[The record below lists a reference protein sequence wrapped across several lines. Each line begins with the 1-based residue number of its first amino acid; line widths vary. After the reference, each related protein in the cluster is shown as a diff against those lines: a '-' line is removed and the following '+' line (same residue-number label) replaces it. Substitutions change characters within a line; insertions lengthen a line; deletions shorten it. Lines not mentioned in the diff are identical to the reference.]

1 MIVRPLDLSTL
12 LKIAEDCGALVVPD
26 EADGPEIVLDS
37 DAFERFTDQVF
48 SHGTDF
54 GLQLAQAVV
63 DELGG
68 LKNGKPIL

>member
-12 LKIAEDCGALVVPD
+12 LRMAESCGALVVPD
-26 EADGPEIVLDS
+26 EADGPEVILDS

-48 SHGTDF
+48 QHGTDF

-68 LKNGKPIL
+68 SKNARPTL

>member
-48 SHGTDF
+48 QRGLDF

-68 LKNGKPIL
+68 SKDARPTL

>member
-26 EADGPEIVLDS
+26 ETDGPGVILDS
-37 DAFERFTDQVF
+37 DAFERFADQVF
-48 SHGTDF
+48 QRGTDF

-68 LKNGKPIL
+68 SKDARPTL

>member
-26 EADGPEIVLDS
+26 ETDGPEVILDS

-48 SHGTDF
+48 SRGTDF

>member
-26 EADGPEIVLDS
+26 ETDGPEVILDS
-37 DAFERFTDQVF
+37 DTFERFTDQVF
-48 SHGTDF
+48 QRGTDF

-68 LKNGKPIL
+68 SKNASPPL

>member
-12 LKIAEDCGALVVPD
+12 LRMAESCGALVVAD
-26 EADGPEIVLDS
+26 ETDGPEVILDS

-48 SHGTDF
+48 QHGTDF

-68 LKNGKPIL
+68 SKNASPPL

>member
-1 MIVRPLDLSTL
+1 MRSRPLDLATL

-26 EADGPEIVLDS
+26 ETDGPEIILDA

-48 SHGTDF
+48 QHGTDF

-68 LKNGKPIL
+68 SKNA

>member
-12 LKIAEDCGALVVPD
+12 LRMAESCGALVVPD
-26 EADGPEIVLDS
+26 DADGPEVILDS

-68 LKNGKPIL
+68 SKNASPPL

>member
-12 LKIAEDCGALVVPD
+12 LKIAEGCGALVVPD

-48 SHGTDF
+48 QHGTDF